1 MELNT
6 IENFLSENPLHGI
19 SISGSGKKLSKTTAP
34 KNVFTLADIH
44 KRFGSVQG
52 LFTELP
58 ALGFSGE
65 VQVTLVRSYENNRTL
80 YPLQKLKINV
90 KEEQKMENTTA
101 LQAPAMPQ
109 PAMLGYTQVSQNDW
123 LTAKVK
129 EAKYDDLQGEV
140 TRLRDELSEAKSRAR
155 VLEEKNN
162 ALQLKIDTAEERA
175 ELKLQRT
182 LLDKKSFWESPVFEQ
197 LSGSIGS
204 SLGAALP
211 NLLAASTGAVPAL
224 GVAQNELSAVKQ
236 TLVQIISAPNVS
248 DELVEE
254 ILQNYFSPQEI
265 TSQNP

>member
-19 SISGSGKKLSKTTAP
+19 SVSGSGKKLSKNTVP

-52 LFTELP
+52 LFAELP

-65 VQVTLVRSYENNRTL
+65 VQVTLVRSYENKRTI
-80 YPLQKLKINV
+80 YPLQTLKINV
-90 KEEQKMENTTA
+90 KKEQKMENTTA
-101 LQAPAMPQ
+101 LQAPAM
-109 PAMLGYTQVSQNDW
+109 LGYTQVSQNDW
-123 LTAKVK
+123 LMAKVK
-129 EAKYDDLQGEV
+129 EAKYDDLQAEV
-140 TRLRDELSEAKSRAR
+140 TRLRDEVSEAKSRAR

-162 ALQLKIDTAEERA
+162 ALQLKIDTAVERA

-197 LSGSIGS
+197 LSGSIGA

-236 TLVQIISAPNVS
+236 ALVQIISAPNVS
-248 DELVEE
+248 DALVEE

-265 TSQNP
+265 TPQNP